1 MEAAKSSSS
10 IFETLSRFSRRGS
23 MFDTARSSI
32 MGSSSVS
39 FSSSSANNSTAELY
53 KKPRKRKN
61 YENTYRLGP
70 DETPRLG
77 ELQDQL
83 QKLLDAS
90 CLDVEY
96 SMIDPVRFSK
106 SVTQS
111 IHKQL
116 VDVIPPRYRFTL
128 QTVVIEN
135 GQQDVSIGSK
145 WLWNTATDTSLTVRH
160 ENQTMTSV
168 VVLHLVYFE

>member
-1 MEAAKSSSS
+1 MEPAKSSSS

-32 MGSSSVS
+32 MGSSVS
-39 FSSSSANNSTAELY
+39 FSSSANNSSAELY
-53 KKPRKRKN
+53 KKPKKRKN

-70 DETPRLG
+70 DETPKLG

-90 CLDVEY
+90 CLDVDY
-96 SMIDPVRFSK
+96 SLIDSARFSK

-116 VDVIPPRYRFTL
+116 VDLIPPRYRFTL
-128 QTVVIEN
+128 QTFVIEN
-135 GQQDVSIGSK
+135 GQQDVAIGSK
-145 WLWNTATDTSLTVRH
+145 WLWNTGTDTSLTVRH